1 MEASVRDLEVV
12 AQLRSARRAS
22 VNFASS
28 GQLQSL
34 FLFSPNSDECQVYLV
49 KLLDVYPGLGKVA
62 GRRLMA
68 DIGIGQFTRVA
79 DLSEAQ
85 RAAVLQGCGES
96 HD

>member
-12 AQLRSARRAS
+12 AQLRAARRTS
-22 VNFASS
+22 VNLASS
-28 GQLQSL
+28 GRLQEL
-34 FLFSPNSDECQVYLV
+34 FRFPPDSNESQVYLV

-68 DIGIGQFTRVA
+68 DLGIGQFTRVA
-79 DLSEAQ
+79 DLSDAQ

-96 HD
+96 RD

>member
-12 AQLRSARRAS
+12 AQLRAARRAS
-22 VNFASS
+22 VNFATS

-34 FLFSPNSDECQVYLV
+34 FLFPPDSDECQVYLV

-68 DIGIGQFTRVA
+68 DLGIGQFTRVA
-79 DLSEAQ
+79 DLSDAQ
-85 RAAVLQGCGES
+85 RTAVLQGCGES

>member
-12 AQLRSARRAS
+12 AQLRAARRTS
-22 VNFASS
+22 VNLASS
-28 GQLQSL
+28 GQLEAL
-34 FLFSPNSDECQVYLV
+34 FCFPSDSNESQVYLV

-68 DIGIGQFTRVA
+68 DLGIGQFTRVA
-79 DLSEAQ
+79 DLSDAQ
-85 RAAVLQGCGES
+85 RTAVLQGCGES

>member
-12 AQLRSARRAS
+12 AQLRAARRAS
-22 VNFASS
+22 VNFATS
-28 GQLQSL
+28 GKLRSL
-34 FLFSPNSDECQVYLV
+34 FLFPSDSDECQVYLV

-68 DIGIGQFTRVA
+68 DLGIGQFTRVA
-79 DLSEAQ
+79 DLSDAQ
-85 RAAVLQGCGES
+85 RTAVLQGCGES

>member
-12 AQLRSARRAS
+12 AQLRAARRAS

-34 FLFSPNSDECQVYLV
+34 FLLSKDSNESQVYLV

-68 DIGIGQFTRVA
+68 DLGIGQFTRVA
-79 DLSEAQ
+79 DLSDAQ
-85 RAAVLQGCGES
+85 RTAVLQGCGES